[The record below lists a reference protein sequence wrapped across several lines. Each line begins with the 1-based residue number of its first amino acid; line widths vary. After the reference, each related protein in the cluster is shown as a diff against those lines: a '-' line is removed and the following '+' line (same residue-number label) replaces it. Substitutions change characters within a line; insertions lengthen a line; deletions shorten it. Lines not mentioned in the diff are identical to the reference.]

1 MLMFCM
7 LRKRKY
13 VLLMFQNITLEKQ
26 VILFMI
32 ANGGKSEW
40 SKTLTT
46 QVKYE
51 GGKTKSEG
59 Q

>member
-1 MLMFCM
+1 
-7 LRKRKY
+7 
-13 VLLMFQNITLEKQ
+13 MFQNITLEKQ